1 MSEEK
6 QRSSDLIRAIFEK
19 HLNAYKAEVTEV
31 LNQTTDKTQQSLI
44 KDILKLT
51 DTWKENTEFYNSVLK
66 KYEDNPDN

>member
-1 MSEEK
+1 MCEEK
-6 QRSSDLIRAIFEK
+6 QNSSDLIRAIFEK

-31 LNQTTDKTQQSLI
+31 LNQTTDKTQQALI

-66 KYEDNPDN
+66 KYEDNPEN